1 MTGINGRPQAG
12 AAGHAEDRIRKGAA
26 VFVIAVVTVIAA
38 AAGLAVMLAVVLL
51 VTIGVHQEEKR
62 LTFARQRGPTAAAR
76 VARLIVGRY
85 VRPAAP
91 EPQVGRQNAAEPA
104 AALDPGVASAESG
117 RSAA

>member
-1 MTGINGRPQAG
+1 
-12 AAGHAEDRIRKGAA
+12 
-26 VFVIAVVTVIAA
+26 VFVIAVVTIIA

-62 LTFARQRGPTAAAR
+62 LTFARPRGPTAAAR

-91 EPQVGRQNAAEPA
+91 EPRVSGQSATEPA
-104 AALDPGVASAESG
+104 AALEPRVASTESG

>member
-1 MTGINGRPQAG
+1 
-12 AAGHAEDRIRKGAA
+12 
-26 VFVIAVVTVIAA
+26 VFVIAVVTVIA

-62 LTFARQRGPTAAAR
+62 LTFARLRGPTAAAR
-76 VARLIVGRY
+76 VARVIVGRY

-91 EPQVGRQNAAEPA
+91 EPRVGRPSATEAA
-104 AALDPGVASAESG
+104 AALEPGVASTESG